1 MVIVEAD
8 VRSCSAQ
15 RTSKLFFLMP
25 ITHYNSRLMQTALPI
40 TDRALHAALSPSL
53 TTLPALLPLCRSW
66 EDHLWARLSA
76 LIGDCIEGKMKESA
90 GGFWN
95 RGNLLDRLALL
106 EQVEEDIKPE
116 FRQDT
121 EWEAD
126 IGHQLDEL
134 ADFAVETQYA
144 FAMFFFR
151 HLTLPS
157 VCRTKTFCD
166 ALSLA
171 SFDRG

>member
-1 MVIVEAD
+1 
-8 VRSCSAQ
+8 
-15 RTSKLFFLMP
+15 
-25 ITHYNSRLMQTALPI
+25 
-40 TDRALHAALSPSL
+40 
-53 TTLPALLPLCRSW
+53 
-66 EDHLWARLSA
+66 
-76 LIGDCIEGKMKESA
+76 MKESA

-106 EQVEEDIKPE
+106 EQAEEDIKPE

-144 FAMFFFR
+144 LFLARFVFW
-151 HLTLPS
+151 HLTEPS

-166 ALSLA
+166 ARNLV
-171 SFDRG
+171 SFDRRYSRC